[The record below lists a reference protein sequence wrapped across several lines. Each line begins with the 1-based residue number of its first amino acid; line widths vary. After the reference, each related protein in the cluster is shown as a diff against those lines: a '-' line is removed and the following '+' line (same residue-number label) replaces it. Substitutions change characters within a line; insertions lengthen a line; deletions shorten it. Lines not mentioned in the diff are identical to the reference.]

1 MTQTDQRRSESLRT
15 LLIVLIGQVGC
26 ITLGIIIV
34 SVLLGLWLDSILHTG
49 HIVTLVLLFAGIPV
63 SVVLMLGLARR
74 MLARLQAEEEKRKGT
89 TP

>member
-1 MTQTDQRRSESLRT
+1 MTQTDQRRSQSLRT

-49 HIVTLVLLFAGIPV
+49 HIITLVLLFAGIPV

-74 MLARLQAEEEKRKGT
+74 MLARMQAEEEKRKGT